1 MKTKLILVTL
11 LLLALAPQIFSQS
24 KPAARPMARSGE
36 AVLVCLD
43 PIKKDKRVQYER
55 FLHEIFWPGA
65 AKLSPAD
72 QQVFRQTRILH
83 PTKAEAD
90 GSYSYFFVMD
100 PLIKG
105 GDYDIESLLTKMYGK
120 AKATEYYKLYTTA
133 HVRPQVSY
141 EITQSKH

>member
-1 MKTKLILVTL
+1 MKPFTL
-11 LLLALAPQIFSQS
+11 LVLLALATQAFGQA

-36 AVLVCLD
+36 TVLVCLD
-43 PIKKDKRVQYER
+43 PIKKDKRAQYER

-65 AKLSPAD
+65 AKLSPAE
-72 QQVFRQTRILH
+72 QRVFRQTRILH

-141 EITQSKH
+141 EVTQSKH

>member
-1 MKTKLILVTL
+1 MHWPHKPLDN
-11 LLLALAPQIFSQS
+11 PNQQS
-24 KPAARPMARSGE
+24 AQWPVPAE
-36 AVLVCLD
+36 TVWVCLD

-55 FLHEIFWPGA
+55 FLHEIFWAGV
-65 AKLSPAD
+65 AKLSAAD

-100 PLIKG
+100 PVIKG
-105 GDYDIESLLTKMYGK
+105 ADYDIESLLTKMYGK

-133 HVRPQVSY
+133 HFRPQTTYVVA
-141 EITQSKH
+141 QSKD